1 MNIKNELKDW
11 EKEFENR
18 TGRQPNMEDKAVMN
32 ERYIAYKM
40 VSVLVVIE
48 ERNKICNQWDFSV

>member
-40 VSVLVVIE
+40 V
-48 ERNKICNQWDFSV
+48 